1 MTNSA
6 AADWAEPE
14 PEADVWDSPAQ
25 REYEADPAASDARVA
40 ARYAELQSDQAA
52 AGRARAVREAAA
64 EARFWAR
71 LEAADK
77 AEAEAE
83 AELG

>member
-1 MTNSA
+1 MR
-6 AADWAEPE
+6 EPRSE
-14 PEADVWDSPAQ
+14 PDAGPERDVWDSPAQ
-25 REYEADPAASDARVA
+25 REYEADPAAYDARA
-40 ARYAELQSDQAA
+40 AGRYAELQAAQAV

-71 LEAADK
+71 LK
-77 AEAEAE
+77 AEDQADAEAE